1 MAPDRV
7 PAPAPPPTPPVR
19 HRHDGTTLLGLL
31 ALVFGV
37 AWLLAGAH
45 LAPVSMETV
54 VAVALMVLGAATVVT
69 ARTDWA
75 LSRRSWPLVG
85 GAALAVT
92 LLALTASP
100 GLPVG
105 FRHLSFGS
113 RTVVPA
119 SWAGVPDEIHGGFGH
134 TVIDLSGLP
143 PLTAPQTLKVDSG
156 VGRVE
161 IYVPSDLKVD
171 LSAQI
176 AAGQIAVN
184 QVVTSGVRR
193 VDDEILNP
201 NATTPP
207 LTLLVRSGFGSMSIV
222 QGRPPAPGPGVE
234 KVPTVPSLPVPPKTV
249 G

>member
-1 MAPDRV
+1 M
-7 PAPAPPPTPPVR
+7 PAPAPPPAPPLR

-54 VAVALMVLGAATVVT
+54 VAVALLVLGAATVIT

-113 RTVVPA
+113 RTMAPA
-119 SWAGVPDEIHGGFGH
+119 SWADVPAEIHGGFGK

-143 PLTAPQTLKVDSG
+143 ALNAPQTLKVDSG
-156 VGRVE
+156 VGRVA

-171 LSAQI
+171 LTARI
-176 AAGQIAVN
+176 EAGQIAVN

-193 VDDEILNP
+193 VDDQILNP
-201 NATTPP
+201 DATTPP

-222 QGRPPAPGPGVE
+222 QGSPPAPVPGVD
-234 KVPTVPSLPVPPKTV
+234 KVPTVPSVPSPPKAA